1 MKNAYIQLIDESS
14 GAREL
19 ARYNLSKEGGKNDSV
34 TAGAFIREGSEWK
47 FLAIGEY
54 SFNNHKIRN
63 LGNKLAE
70 ALK

>member
-1 MKNAYIQLIDESS
+1 M
-14 GAREL
+14 
-19 ARYNLSKEGGKNDSV
+19 
-34 TAGAFIREGSEWK
+34 TAGAFIREGNEWK